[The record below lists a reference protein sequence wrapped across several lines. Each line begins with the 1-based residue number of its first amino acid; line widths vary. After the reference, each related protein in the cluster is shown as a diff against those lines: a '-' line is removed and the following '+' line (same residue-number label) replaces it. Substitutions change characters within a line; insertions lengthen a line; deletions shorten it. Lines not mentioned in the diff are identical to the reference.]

1 MLNLRARA
9 ILSQPPPQALLIR
22 RRQSTGIA
30 PARSSTE
37 PCVCKNTRKSFT
49 VKARTCGQVRPIK
62 FIKLIRLMRAFHI
75 ARCMSC
81 LVLYSLRSVLNL
93 DIPLW
98 DFIGKEVLERSQ
110 GNIQGDIITH
120 SSRQRCFCRLA
131 GTPDN
136 GENYKGGDKDM
147 GTFWGEINS

>member
-1 MLNLRARA
+1 M
-9 ILSQPPPQALLIR
+9 
-22 RRQSTGIA
+22 
-30 PARSSTE
+30 
-37 PCVCKNTRKSFT
+37 
-49 VKARTCGQVRPIK
+49 RPIK

-93 DIPLW
+93 DIPRW

-110 GNIQGDIITH
+110 GKIQGDIITH
-120 SSRQRCFCRLA
+120 SSRQRCFGGLA

-136 GENYKGGDKDM
+136 GENYKGGDKGM
-147 GTFWGEINS
+147 GTLWGEINS